1 MQDPDFGQRGQAV
14 SDLERQARQWAMIL
28 HFSQFAGY
36 IVPLAGMIVPIV
48 LWQMKKD
55 ELPGIDE
62 HGRAVVNWII
72 SETIYILIGIALIFV
87 VIGIPLLFAL
97 ALIGIIFPII
107 GGIKANDGVLWKYP
121 LTISF
126 L

>member
-1 MQDPDFGQRGQAV
+1 VDDPEFGQQGQAS
-14 SDLERQARQWAMIL
+14 SDLERQSRQWAMIL

-48 LWQMKKD
+48 LWQLKKD

-72 SETIYILIGIALIFV
+72 SEIIYILIGIALVFV
-87 VIGIPLLFAL
+87 VIGIPLLFGL
-97 ALIGIIFPII
+97 ALIGIIFPLI
-107 GGIKANDGVLWKYP
+107 GGIKANEGVLWKYP
-121 LTISF
+121 LPMSF

>member
-1 MQDPDFGQRGQAV
+1 
-14 SDLERQARQWAMIL
+14 MIL

-121 LTISF
+121 LSISF